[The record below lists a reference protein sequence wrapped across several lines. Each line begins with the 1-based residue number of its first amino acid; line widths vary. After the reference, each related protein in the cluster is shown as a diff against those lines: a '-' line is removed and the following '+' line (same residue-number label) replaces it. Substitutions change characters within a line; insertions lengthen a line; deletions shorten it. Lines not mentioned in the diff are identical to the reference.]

1 MAELLR
7 RENDLA
13 VLRIRL
19 ERQTDRRTQAA
30 TSRGEST
37 VAFEFQA
44 GEQDAQPLGR
54 MPVSQIGLGKPLQG
68 SEREPAFTV
77 PGDLVPELQ
86 RMIEGDRT
94 LWLEFPRSCGHLP
107 LVPWEALLSPALER
121 PVLRLPYFALLPRAA
136 GRSLEVAVVVSAP
149 RAKARFDSKAM
160 LDALV
165 EGLRGA
171 TDVPARVHAFA
182 DADEHGR
189 LVDAYGADVT
199 VHDPQRAEQFDLP
212 RAKREIST
220 VAEVRNPWL
229 LWVLQELGHRAIDAV
244 HFVCHGYYAQEHGA
258 IALASS
264 PLVNTDRNYSRLVG
278 AAELNAF
285 LTAAGAWSVG
295 FTGPPSN
302 FAPIGLRKLA
312 DSLAQTRPLHVLSHE
327 GSDPAAVGEVG
338 AAYALMLARRSRRA
352 PALRQSALWV
362 HPQVVSEER
371 YEVGGSPEDA
381 WLDDAGQTLLLG
393 TETEKAL
400 DAEATPSWVAAS
412 TRAIEQVHGE
422 LLGRLGETRS
432 PPLEAV
438 SSDEVERALN
448 VAAELLERHVR
459 AAESDGIS

>member
-19 ERQTDRRTQAA
+19 ERQTRRRTQA
-30 TSRGEST
+30 TTPRVDST

-54 MPVSQIGLGKPLQG
+54 TPVTQVGLGKPLRG
-68 SEREPAFTV
+68 SERAPAFSAPDDV
-77 PGDLVPELQ
+77 VQGLR
-86 RMIEGDRT
+86 RMIDGDRT

-136 GRSLEVAVVVSAP
+136 GRSLEIAVVLSAP
-149 RAKARFDSKAM
+149 RAKAPFDSRAM

-171 TDVPARVHAFA
+171 TDVPAHVHVFA
-182 DADEHGR
+182 DLDEYGS
-189 LVDAYGADVT
+189 LVDAYGADVM

-212 RAKREIST
+212 RPRREIST

-229 LWVLQELGHRAIDAV
+229 LWVLQQLDHRAVDAV

-264 PLVNTDRNYSRLVG
+264 PLVNTDRNYSRFVG
-278 AAELNAF
+278 AAELSAF

-295 FTGPPSN
+295 LTGPPSN
-302 FAPIGLRKLA
+302 YAPIGLRKLA

-327 GSDPAAVGEVG
+327 GSDPDAVGEVG
-338 AAYALMLARRSRRA
+338 AAYALMLARQSRPA
-352 PALRQSALWV
+352 PALHHSAMWV

-371 YEVGGSPEDA
+371 YDVGRSAEDA
-381 WLDDAGQTLLLG
+381 WLDDAGQTRLLG

-400 DAEATPSWVAAS
+400 DADATPSWVAAS
-412 TRAIEQVHGE
+412 TRAIEQIHGE

-438 SSDEVERALN
+438 SSDDVERALN
-448 VAAELLERHVR
+448 AAAEVLERHVR
-459 AAESDGIS
+459 ATEGGGLS